1 MKEKSKEKILSENIG
16 TQGLV
21 KIYQM
26 FNSSASS
33 SKLSSGL
40 VTCFFRDKKAI
51 GQIDMRVDI

>member
-33 SKLSSGL
+33 SKLRGL
-40 VTCFFRDKKAI
+40 VNCYFRDKKAL
-51 GQIDMRVDI
+51 GQVDMRVDI